1 MPPSHSVIRRYT
13 PPTCTL
19 EVLAQSSPLSRWM
32 GKAVLKQLIF
42 ELRFDDP
49 RLPEERRIPIRGDSD
64 QLEALCD
71 VVTSYV
77 QGLLQQ
83 SPESFWV
90 SFSGTQDSSKAADD
104 SESPDSQPTSL
115 STQTLKSFP
124 SQIPGTNIYLEP
136 NSNLTHNLFL
146 GSLANPS
153 SGLVVQLSLLQLFD
167 LATALDEYSADVV
180 ALPNLNNSSSVS
192 RFPAWAPAAAVLVLA
207 LGFTPFTWQYANS
220 IKQKPQQTAKTV
232 DPTQEQVALAPSAPL
247 NFPTPQ
253 PGLTPPDNFSSLPL
267 LGSTPPPLSSGVS
280 TAPLANPNSSF
291 SAKLPTSLNSGLAAG
306 SLPPAQGTLNI
317 PQTNIALPPTIQ
329 SNRTGAISPAEIALP
344 QRRSL
349 PPSLSSTTGNIPPLA
364 TIPNNSRG
372 NTLPQAYSRL
382 NAGQPAARIN
392 SSEAGDGNSS
402 VDKLGS
408 ETKTPTSTQ
417 VSTNGTLFDTPQVA
431 EAREFLKKRWQPPAG
446 LNQTLEYSMIL
457 GVDGTIER
465 ILPLGKAAR
474 DYFDTVGIPAIGA
487 PFVSSN
493 TAGKNLRLRVVLD
506 PDGKVQTFQ
515 ESE

>member
-49 RLPEERRIPIRGDSD
+49 RLPEERRVPIRGDRD
-64 QLEALCD
+64 QLEALYD
-71 VVTSYV
+71 EVTSYV

-90 SFSGTQDSSKAADD
+90 SFSGSQESSKVSDD
-104 SESPDSQPTSL
+104 SESTDPQPTLL

-124 SQIPGTNIYLEP
+124 SQIPGAKIYLEP

-153 SGLVVQLSLLQLFD
+153 SGLVIQLSLLQLFD
-167 LATALDEYSADVV
+167 LATALDEYSADVM
-180 ALPNLNNSSSVS
+180 ALPTLNNSSSVT

-207 LGFTPFTWQYANS
+207 VGFTPFTWQYANS
-220 IKQKPQQTAKTV
+220 IKQKPQQTATTA
-232 DPTQEQVALAPSAPL
+232 DSTQEQLASVPPPPV

-267 LGSTPPPLSSGVS
+267 LGSTPPPLSSSVS
-280 TAPLANPNSSF
+280 TAPLKNPDLNVS
-291 SAKLPTSLNSGLAAG
+291 KLPTLPNSGLAPG
-306 SLPPAQGTLNI
+306 SLPSSQGTTI
-317 PQTNIALPPTIQ
+317 PLPPTIELNPQ
-329 SNRTGAISPAEIALP
+329 PNTTKAISPAENALP
-344 QRRSL
+344 KRRSL

-372 NTLPQAYSRL
+372 NTLPQVYSPL
-382 NAGQPAARIN
+382 DPGQPTARIN
-392 SSEAGDGNSS
+392 SSGAGGNSL

-408 ETKTPTSTQ
+408 EPKTPTSTQ

-493 TAGKNLRLRVVLD
+493 TAGKNLRLRVVLG